1 MNANQMFELEC
12 FQDFIKNKYIHPFY
26 KTNRGHLIIAGD
38 NQYKNNYIL
47 GYILRHIPY
56 QYNSKD
62 LKIFM
67 YSMSI
72 NQNHYPELIKYFKKP
87 IINSRDQLLSLLLW
101 VKNTMNKRYSLFRKL
116 KAKDIY
122 IFNQKA
128 INKEI
133 NKRSLP
139 HILFIIHEI
148 PQTDD
153 KKNDPVNNLI
163 HDIIIKSR
171 AAGIHLIMASSNIMN
186 SINPLLKHHMDGI
199 IFKVDTEEKSKILI
213 GSDEAMKIKINEV
226 MIHENL
232 SHSIKIFTLIEESKT
247 RKYIKDLK

>member
-1 MNANQMFELEC
+1 MSANHLFELEC
-12 FQDFIKNKYIHPFY
+12 FQDLIKNKYIHPFY

-47 GYILRHIPY
+47 DYILRRIPY
-56 QYNSKD
+56 QYNPKD
-62 LKIFM
+62 LKILMF
-67 YSMSI
+67 SLSI
-72 NQNHYPELIKYFKKP
+72 NQNHNPKLIKYFKKP
-87 IINSRDQLLSLLLW
+87 IINSRDQLFSLLLW
-101 VKNTMNKRYSLFRKL
+101 IKNTMNKRYHLFRKL

-128 INKEI
+128 VNKEI

-148 PQTDD
+148 PQTDEM
-153 KKNDPVNNLI
+153 KNDPINNLI
-163 HDIIIKSR
+163 HTIVLKAR
-171 AAGIHLIMASSNIMN
+171 AAGIHLIVTSSTILY
-186 SINPLLKHHMDGI
+186 SISPVLKHHMDGI

-213 GSDEAMKIKINEV
+213 GSDEAMKIKMNEV